1 MNKLME
7 LVLAKEVAE
16 IAERSSKNKDYVV
29 YELSNKL
36 ISEEGAYSGIEIIRE
51 IMSQGV
57 SPLVVINYN
66 NKIGTLF
73 EHICKSSKSEST
85 IDYFLSLIK
94 KEDVERLSSSMVD
107 KIFELSEDYTN
118 SKLMESFFKLGFNFQ
133 QGTLNEIDKA
143 LVGNINFFEICMEYK
158 KDFKFSFKYPQENNR
173 CLDEI
178 LAEDIDYCK
187 KNGISEFTGL
197 REGLLIFLT
206 KARQKEELK
215 NSLENNLII
224 NLNSSTSSIIKV

>member
-1 MNKLME
+1 ME

-16 IAERSSKNKDYVV
+16 IAEKSGKDKEYVV
-29 YELSNKL
+29 YDLSNKS

-51 IMSQGV
+51 IMSQGL

-73 EHICKSSKSEST
+73 EHICKNSKNEST

-94 KEDVERLSSSMVD
+94 REDVEKLSSVMVD
-107 KIFELSEDYTN
+107 KIFELSEDYSN

-133 QGTLNEIDKA
+133 QGKFNEIDKA
-143 LVGNINFFEICMEYK
+143 LSGNINFFEICMDYK
-158 KDFKFSFKYPQENNR
+158 KDFKFSFKYPQEDNK

-187 KNGISEFTGL
+187 KNGISDLSGL
-197 REGLLIFLT
+197 RDGLLVFLI

-215 NSLENNLII
+215 DSLQNNLMI
-224 NLNSSTSSIIKV
+224 NLNSSTSSSIKI